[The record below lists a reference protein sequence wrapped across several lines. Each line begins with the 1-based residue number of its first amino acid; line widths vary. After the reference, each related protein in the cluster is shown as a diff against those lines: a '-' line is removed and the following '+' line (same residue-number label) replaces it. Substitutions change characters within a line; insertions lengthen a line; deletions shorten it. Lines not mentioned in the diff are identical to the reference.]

1 MPQNHHLLG
10 IVTINTAT
18 KRLPINYQ
26 KTDLTVNK
34 FKYFYLG
41 TLIFFLLVSSSIQAQ
56 IGGDGV
62 YRFLNMPSSARAAA
76 MGGNFLA
83 VKDGDI
89 TQALF
94 NPSIISSNM
103 DNNLAL
109 SFVDYYTG
117 INYGHASYAKSFN
130 NIGTYTATMQY
141 LNYGEFT
148 YADQTGQTF
157 GTFTANDLALSI
169 GWGRELD
176 SLFSIGAN
184 LKMIYS
190 GLEDYQSFGV
200 AVDIAGSYHN
210 PKKQLTVSLVA
221 RNIGTQIKP
230 YRSGN
235 YERLPFEI
243 NIGISQR
250 LKHLP
255 FRYSILF
262 TNLQKWDLTYNDPN
276 DPDQQIDPITGE
288 KNEKDGFSDFADKA
302 MRHIVIGGEFIPSKF
317 FSIRVG
323 YNYLRRKELGV
334 YNKMGTVGF
343 SWGLGIKVSKFQ
355 IEYSRATYHLNGSPN
370 YITIRTN
377 LSDFGRRN

>member
-1 MPQNHHLLG
+1 MNMNKYLSLFLINILLIIG
-10 IVTINTAT
+10 YSA
-18 KRLPINYQ
+18 Q
-26 KTDLTVNK
+26 
-34 FKYFYLG
+34 
-41 TLIFFLLVSSSIQAQ
+41 SQ
-56 IGGDGV
+56 IGGNGV
-62 YRFLNMPSSARAAA
+62 YRFLNAPTSARSAA

-89 TQALF
+89 TQSLF
-94 NPSIISSNM
+94 NPSLIDPEMS
-103 DNNLAL
+103 NNLAL
-109 SFVDYYTG
+109 SFVDYYSD
-117 INYGHASYAKSFN
+117 INFGSASYGRTMGKA
-130 NIGTYTATMQY
+130 GTYVATMQY

-148 YADQTGQTF
+148 YADASGQTA
-157 GTFTANDLALSI
+157 GTFTANDLALSV

-184 LKMIYS
+184 LKLIYS

-200 AVDIAGSYHN
+200 AVDVAGSYYN
-210 PKKQLTVSLVA
+210 PEQQLTISLVA
-221 RNIGTQIKP
+221 RNIGSQIKP

-235 YERLPFEI
+235 YENLPFEL

-250 LKHLP
+250 LHHLP
-255 FRYSILF
+255 FRYSVLL

-288 KNEKDGFSDFADKA
+288 VNEKDGFSEFADKA
-302 MRHIVIGGEFIPSKF
+302 MRHVVIGGEFIPSKY

-323 YNYLRRKELGV
+323 YNYQRRQELGV

-343 SWGLGIKVSKFQ
+343 SWGLGVKISKFQ

-377 LSDFGRRN
+377 LGDFSKN

>member
-1 MPQNHHLLG
+1 MIKKQ
-10 IVTINTAT
+10 II
-18 KRLPINYQ
+18 
-26 KTDLTVNK
+26 TVNK
-34 FKYFYLG
+34 SKLLYFG
-41 TLIFFLLVSSSIQAQ
+41 TILLSLLFISDLHAQ

-94 NPSIISSNM
+94 NPSVISPEM

-109 SFVDYYTG
+109 SFVDYFTD

-130 NIGTYTATMQY
+130 EIGTYTATMQY

-148 YADQTGQTF
+148 YADETGQTY
-157 GTFTANDLALSI
+157 GTFTANDLALSL
-169 GWGRELD
+169 GWGRQLD

-184 LKMIYS
+184 FKMIYS

-210 PKKQLTVSLVA
+210 PKKQFTASLVA
-221 RNIGTQIKP
+221 RNIGSQLKP

-243 NIGISQR
+243 NLGISQK

-262 TNLQKWDLTYNDPN
+262 TNLQKWDLTYGDPN

-288 KNEKDGFSDFADKA
+288 VNEKDGFSEFADKA
-302 MRHIVIGGEFIPSKF
+302 MRHVVIGGEFIPSRF
-317 FSIRVG
+317 FSIRLG
-323 YNYLRRKELGV
+323 YNYQRRQEMGV
-334 YNKMGTVGF
+334 YSKMGMVGF
-343 SWGLGIKVSKFQ
+343 SWGLAVKVSKFQ

-377 LSDFGRRN
+377 LSEFGKRN

>member
-1 MPQNHHLLG
+1 MN
-10 IVTINTAT
+10 
-18 KRLPINYQ
+18 KINYLS
-26 KTDLTVNK
+26 LTI
-34 FKYFYLG
+34 L
-41 TLIFFLLVSSSIQAQ
+41 LSSLFFVCGIQAQ

-83 VKDGDI
+83 VNDGDI

-94 NPSIISSNM
+94 NPSVISPEM

-109 SFVDYYTG
+109 SFVDYYTD

-130 NIGTYTATMQY
+130 KIGTYTATMQY

-148 YADQTGQTF
+148 YADETGQTF
-157 GTFTANDLALSI
+157 GTFTANDMALSL
-169 GWGRELD
+169 GWGRQLD

-184 LKMIYS
+184 FKMIYS
-190 GLEDYQSFGV
+190 GLEDYQSFGL
-200 AVDIAGSYHN
+200 AVDVAGSYHN
-210 PKKQLTVSLVA
+210 PEKNLTVSLVA
-221 RNIGTQIKP
+221 RNIGSQLKP

-235 YERLPFEI
+235 FEKLPFEI
-243 NIGISQR
+243 NLGISQK

-255 FRYSILF
+255 FRYSILL

-276 DPDQQIDPITGE
+276 DPDQQVDPITGE
-288 KNEKDGFSDFADKA
+288 VQEEDGFSDFADKA
-302 MRHIVIGGEFIPSKF
+302 LRHIVIGGEFVPSKF
-317 FSIRVG
+317 FSIRFG
-323 YNYLRRKELGV
+323 YNYQRRQELGV

-343 SWGLGIKVSKFQ
+343 SWGLALKVSKFQ

-370 YITIRTN
+370 YITVRTN
-377 LSDFGRRN
+377 LSDFGRKN